1 MAKSQEPSQQK
12 KEVRVVEQHS
22 DGAYVRIEHDRY
34 VPSECRIVLPN
45 GTVEHMICYP
55 PRRFWRRFGGSR
67 VRAAETPSSL
77 CRALMAKEVEANR
90 LKTHGTVMAQELEAC
105 SLETYEDRLSTDEKL
120 GSRSCMSVAST
131 LCEDG
136 SQTDEKSAC
145 GEKTACG
152 GQARVPSIQPAPE
165 VKQAVNRIDS
175 KPPQWTNTGL
185 LPAEQWMSEDRRTWI
200 GVYDL
205 PDGSSLKRTS
215 VRSGVDILPRKAK
228 VPGKVVGCTCR
239 PNGKGLV
246 RLFYSQ
252 ARPRFWRGLFE
263 KLSCMQ

>member
-1 MAKSQEPSQQK
+1 MAKSQEPSQEK
-12 KEVRVVEQHS
+12 KEVRVAEHYR
-22 DGAYVRIEHDRY
+22 DGTYVRIEHDRY

-55 PRRFWRRFGGSR
+55 PRRFWRRFGGSKA
-67 VRAAETPSSL
+67 RATDTPSSL
-77 CRALMAKEVEANR
+77 CRAMMAKEVEANR
-90 LKTHGTVMAQELEAC
+90 LSTHGAVMAQELEAC
-105 SLETYEDRLSTDEKL
+105 NSEMYEDRFPMDEKL

-136 SQTDEKSAC
+136 FQTDEGSVWRETSAFL
-145 GEKTACG
+145 
-152 GQARVPSIQPAPE
+152 GQARVPSVQPAPE
-165 VKQAVNRIDS
+165 VKQAVIRIDS
-175 KPPQWTNTGL
+175 KPPQWTNSGL

-205 PDGSSLKRTS
+205 PDGSSLKRTT
-215 VRSGVDILPRKAK
+215 VRSGVDIVPRGAMK
-228 VPGKVVGCTCR
+228 PGKVAGCKCR
-239 PNGKGLV
+239 ANGGLV

-252 ARPRFWRGLFE
+252 ARPRFWRGLIE